1 MGRVG
6 TLHAW
11 EQEGVVPSIQTIGK
25 GLGGGYV
32 PIAGILVGHDVI
44 KVLDDGT
51 GSVSG
56 GCLGL
61 SRLWQVLTLSQA
73 IYAWANISGPPYG
86 VRRCT

>member
-32 PIAGILVGHDVI
+32 PIAGILVGHDVV

-51 GSVSG
+51 GSVLDFSPTPIVFVASAYKEVG
-56 GCLGL
+56 SSCT
-61 SRLWQVLTLSQA
+61 VTHTKA
-73 IYAWANISGPPYG
+73 IP
-86 VRRCT
+86 